1 MGACEELQE
10 EDGHLAGGRHTE
22 TREVM
27 TEGEDRADK
36 METGGTWSRRS
47 QIGPRPQEV
56 RELGAEVEPLG
67 LRAEAESDCV
77 HIIQVCLVIKLV
89 TPLFKSRSVLS
100 VFVKST
106 STCSCVSSRFL

>member
-1 MGACEELQE
+1 MELAELQ
-10 EDGHLAGGRHTE
+10 
-22 TREVM
+22 VM
-27 TEGEDRADK
+27 V
-36 METGGTWSRRS
+36 
-47 QIGPRPQEV
+47 EV

-89 TPLFKSRSVLS
+89 TPLFPKVT